1 MKNYNFHLNRK
12 FWVTIAMVIA
22 LAFPAL
28 AQKITVKGTVI
39 DEYGDPLIGA
49 TIMQKGTTNGTAAD
63 MDGNF
68 ELSCDPNAT
77 LVVSYVGYDPMDVH
91 VNGRTEIKIEMKEN
105 ATLLSETVVI
115 GYGSVKK
122 SDATGSVAIVK
133 PDDIEAGIST
143 SAQDLLVG
151 ASPGVVVTTSGGDP
165 SGNANIR
172 IRGGSSLSASNDP
185 LIVIDGV
192 PQSNQSNAGGTNALT
207 MLNPQNIES
216 MTILKDAS
224 ATAIYG
230 SRASNGVIIITTKK
244 GSSGRPQVNFAAN
257 FHVNTAR
264 KTLKMMNSQEFVNLI
279 EQYGNDRAK
288 EMLYSNPVNPELGT
302 EAGSNFNLYDIDWQ
316 KQVLRTAFSQDYSLS
331 VGGTVGFLPYRVNAS
346 YTNNQGI
353 IKTSSMERTTVGF
366 NLSPKF
372 LDDHLSIN
380 LNAQGSYVRTSN
392 AAGVMGAAVGM
403 APVYP
408 VYSQYPTTVNVP
420 EISQNDSP
428 EAMRLLQLMNNAA
441 DVATSNGIYNG
452 YYNILQTTGNS
463 EENASQ
469 NPLQLLEDQKTIG
482 KTLNSTGNIQIDYAL
497 HWVPELHFNLNL
509 GYQVSK
515 NTSHTDVAQNS
526 IMAWRGP
533 YKDGAGTRSNWYEI
547 QRNTNLSFFIN
558 YKKQFDAIKSNV
570 DVTLGYDWQRFD
582 YFGHENT
589 IFNTLGYGMEYAGGQ
604 YVLTVDPA
612 SYAHVGHAYE
622 DKPLSRW
629 GNINQL
635 VSFFGRIN
643 YIFDDTYLLTFTLRD
658 DGSSRFSKN
667 NRWGL
672 FPALALGWKINNMS
686 FMEHT
691 RGWLDD
697 FKLRLGWG
705 KTGQQDI
712 GQYFGY
718 LPIYTES
725 YQLGFQYLDPTGS
738 GKWINPLY
746 PQSSNSDLKWE
757 TTTTWNVG
765 IDMGFLNNRFT
776 LAADWYLR
784 KTTDL
789 LSYVP
794 TSTTNTANYGWRNI
808 GSMDNIGIEVTVG
821 AKPVV
826 TNDFT
831 WSTSVN
837 VGWNK
842 NKITKLQGEGESS
855 RISAIDLPSGTG
867 GTLGWHIV
875 GQPAYTFVVYEQV
888 YDSNGDP
895 IEGQYVDQNGDGQ
908 ITEEDLIM
916 YHSRDPKVTLTWNNT
931 FSWKNWDLGISL
943 RANLGNYV
951 YNNLKYSNS
960 RVYNVSA
967 AQYQLGNLLAN
978 TPLFYNAANAQQLPL
993 SSYFVENASFLRCDN
1008 ITLGYTFRNLFH
1020 DNLTLRIFAAVQNP
1034 FVITKFSGIDPEEFG
1049 GVQSDPYPRPI
1060 TTSLGIVATF

>member
-1 MKNYNFHLNRK
+1 MKNYSFHLNRK
-12 FWVTIAMVIA
+12 FWVTVAMVIA

-28 AQKITVKGTVI
+28 AQKITVTGTVL
-39 DEYGDPLIGA
+39 DEFGDPMIGA
-49 TIMQKGTTNGTAAD
+49 TIMQKGTSNGTAAD
-63 MDGNF
+63 IDGNF
-68 ELSCDPNAT
+68 ELSVEPNAT
-77 LVVSYVGYDPMDVH
+77 LVVSYVGYDPMDVA
-91 VNGRTEIKIEMKEN
+91 VNGQKHLEIVLKEN

-115 GYGSVKK
+115 GYGTVKK
-122 SDATGSVAIVK
+122 SDATGSVAIVR
-133 PDDIEAGIST
+133 PDDVDAGIST

-264 KTLKMMNSQEFVNLI
+264 KTLKMMNSQQFVNLM
-279 EQYGNDRAK
+279 EQYGSESALQQ
-288 EMLYSNPVNPELGT
+288 LYANPVNPE
-302 EAGSNFNLYDIDWQ
+302 AGVTPGSAENLYDTNWQ
-316 KQVLRTAFSQDYSLS
+316 KEVLRTAFSHDYSLS
-331 VGGTVGFLPYRVNAS
+331 VGGTVGWLPYRVNAS

-353 IKTSSMERTTVGF
+353 IKTSGMERATVGF
-366 NLSPKF
+366 NLTPKF
-372 LDDHLSIN
+372 LQDHLSVA
-380 LNAQGSYVRTSN
+380 LNAQGSWVRTNN
-392 AAGVMGAAVGM
+392 AAGVMGGAIGM

-408 VYSQYPTTVNVP
+408 VMANYTTLNSDVNP
-420 EISQNDSP
+420 
-428 EAMRLLQLMNNAA
+428 
-441 DVATSNGIYNG
+441 YNG
-452 YYNILQTTGNS
+452 FFNIFLGDGMPQ
-463 EENASQ
+463 ENASE
-469 NPLQLLEDQKTIG
+469 NPVQLLKNQRTVG
-482 KTLNSTGNIQIDYAL
+482 KTLNSTGNIAIDYSL
-497 HWVPELHFNLNL
+497 HWLPELHFNLNL

-515 NTSHTDVAQNS
+515 NNSTTDVDANS
-526 IMAWRGP
+526 IMAWRSN
-533 YKDGAGTRSNWYEI
+533 YKDGAGTHYKWYEL

-558 YKKQFDAIKSNV
+558 YKKQFDAIKSNL

-582 YFGHENT
+582 YHGRSET
-589 IFNTLGYGMEYAGGQ
+589 LINTLGYNMGYAGGAF
-604 YVLTVDPA
+604 TVTENPA
-612 SYAHVGHAYE
+612 TADRIGHSYENA
-622 DKPLSRW
+622 PMSRW

-643 YIFDDTYLLTFTLRD
+643 YSFDDTYLLTFTLRD
-658 DGSSRFSKN
+658 DGSSRFSKS

-705 KTGQQDI
+705 ETGQQDV
-712 GQYFGY
+712 GDYFPY
-718 LPIYTES
+718 LPIYTDS

-738 GKWINPLY
+738 GLWINPLF
-746 PQSSNSDLKWE
+746 PQSYNADLKWE

-765 IDMGFLNNRFT
+765 IDMGFMNNRLT

-784 KTTDL
+784 KTRDL
-789 LSYVP
+789 LSSVP
-794 TSTTNTANYGWRNI
+794 TAATNTSNYQLRNI
-808 GSMDNIGIEVTVG
+808 GNMENIGVEVTIG

-826 TNDFT
+826 THDFT
-831 WSTSVN
+831 WNTSLN

-842 NKITKLQGEGESS
+842 NKITKLQGEGIDSA
-855 RISAIDLPSGTG
+855 ISAIGLPSGTG
-867 GTLGWHIV
+867 GNLAYHIV
-875 GQPAYTFVVYEQV
+875 GQSAFTFMVYEQV
-888 YDSNGDP
+888 YDKNGDP
-895 IEGQYVDQNGDGQ
+895 IENQYVDQNCDGV
-908 ITEEDLIM
+908 IDDNDLIM
-916 YHSRDPKVTLTWNNT
+916 YHSKDPKVTLTWNNN
-931 FSWKNWDLGISL
+931 FSWKNWDLGFSL
-943 RANLGNYV
+943 RANIGNYV

-967 AQYQLGNLLAN
+967 AQYQLGNLLSDTYLFKNSTSAN
-978 TPLFYNAANAQQLPL
+978 NLPL

-1008 ITLGYTFRNLFH
+1008 ITLGYTFRDLFKG
-1020 DNLTLRIFAAVQNP
+1020 NGMLRIFAAVQNP
-1034 FVITKFSGIDPEEFG
+1034 FVITTFSGIDPEEFG

-1060 TTSLGIVATF
+1060 TTSLGLVVTF

>member
-1 MKNYNFHLNRK
+1 MKNYSFHLNRK
-12 FWVTIAMVIA
+12 FWVTVAMVIA

-28 AQKITVKGTVI
+28 AQKITVTGTVL
-39 DEYGDPLIGA
+39 DEFGDPMIGA
-49 TIMQKGTTNGTAAD
+49 TIMQKGTSNGTAAD
-63 MDGNF
+63 IDGNF
-68 ELSCDPNAT
+68 ELSVEPNAT
-77 LVVSYVGYDPMDVH
+77 LVVSYVGYDPMDVA
-91 VNGRTEIKIEMKEN
+91 VNGQKHLEIVLKEN

-115 GYGSVKK
+115 GYGTVKK
-122 SDATGSVAIVK
+122 SDATGSVAIVR
-133 PDDIEAGIST
+133 PDDVDAGIST

-264 KTLKMMNSQEFVNLI
+264 KTLKMMNSQQFVNLM
-279 EQYGNDRAK
+279 EQYGSESALQQ
-288 EMLYSNPVNPELGT
+288 LYANPVNPE
-302 EAGSNFNLYDIDWQ
+302 AGVTPGSAENLYDTNWQ
-316 KQVLRTAFSQDYSLS
+316 KEVLRTAFSHDYSLS
-331 VGGTVGFLPYRVNAS
+331 VGGTVGWLPYRVNAS

-353 IKTSSMERTTVGF
+353 IKTSGMERATVGF
-366 NLSPKF
+366 NLTPKF
-372 LDDHLSIN
+372 LQDHLSVA
-380 LNAQGSYVRTSN
+380 LNAQGSWVRTNN
-392 AAGVMGAAVGM
+392 AAGVMGGAIGM

-408 VYSQYPTTVNVP
+408 VMANYTTLNSDVNP
-420 EISQNDSP
+420 
-428 EAMRLLQLMNNAA
+428 
-441 DVATSNGIYNG
+441 YNG
-452 YYNILQTTGNS
+452 FFNIFLGDGMPQ
-463 EENASQ
+463 ENASE
-469 NPLQLLEDQKTIG
+469 NPVQLLKNQRTVG
-482 KTLNSTGNIQIDYAL
+482 KTLNSTGNIAIDYSL
-497 HWVPELHFNLNL
+497 HWLPELHFNLNL

-515 NTSHTDVAQNS
+515 NNSTTDVDANS
-526 IMAWRGP
+526 IMAWRSN
-533 YKDGAGTRSNWYEI
+533 YKDGAGTHYKWYEL

-558 YKKQFDAIKSNV
+558 YKKQFDAIKSNL

-582 YFGHENT
+582 YHGRSETLINS
-589 IFNTLGYGMEYAGGQ
+589 LGYNMGYAGGAF
-604 YVLTVDPA
+604 TVTENPA
-612 SYAHVGHAYE
+612 TADRIGHSYENA
-622 DKPLSRW
+622 PMSRW

-643 YIFDDTYLLTFTLRD
+643 YSFDDTYLLTFTLRD
-658 DGSSRFSKN
+658 DGSSRFSKS

-705 KTGQQDI
+705 ETGQQDV
-712 GQYFGY
+712 GDYFPY
-718 LPIYTES
+718 LPIYTDS

-738 GKWINPLY
+738 GLWINPLF
-746 PQSSNSDLKWE
+746 PQSYNADLKWE

-765 IDMGFLNNRFT
+765 IDMGFMNNRLT

-784 KTTDL
+784 KTRDL
-789 LSYVP
+789 LSSVP
-794 TSTTNTANYGWRNI
+794 TAATNTSNYQLRNI
-808 GSMDNIGIEVTVG
+808 GNMENIGVEVTIG

-826 TNDFT
+826 THDFT
-831 WSTSVN
+831 WNTSLN

-842 NKITKLQGEGESS
+842 NKITKLQGEGIDSA
-855 RISAIDLPSGTG
+855 ISAIGLPSGTG
-867 GTLGWHIV
+867 GNLAYHIV
-875 GQPAYTFVVYEQV
+875 GQSAFTFMVYEQV
-888 YDSNGDP
+888 YDKNGDP
-895 IEGQYVDQNGDGQ
+895 IENQYVDQNCDGV
-908 ITEEDLIM
+908 IDDNDLIM
-916 YHSRDPKVTLTWNNT
+916 YHSKDPKVTLTWNNN
-931 FSWKNWDLGISL
+931 FSWKNWDLGFSL
-943 RANLGNYV
+943 RANIGNYV

-967 AQYQLGNLLAN
+967 AQYQLGNLLSDTYLFKNSTSAN
-978 TPLFYNAANAQQLPL
+978 NLPL

-1008 ITLGYTFRNLFH
+1008 ITLGYTFRDLFKG
-1020 DNLTLRIFAAVQNP
+1020 NGMLRIFAAVQNP
-1034 FVITKFSGIDPEEFG
+1034 FVITTFSGIDPEEFG

-1060 TTSLGIVATF
+1060 TTSLGLVVTF

>member
-1 MKNYNFHLNRK
+1 MKNYSFHLNRK
-12 FWVTIAMVIA
+12 FWVTVAMVIA

-28 AQKITVKGTVI
+28 AQKITVTGTVL
-39 DEYGDPLIGA
+39 DEFGDPMIGA
-49 TIMQKGTTNGTAAD
+49 TIMQKGTSNGTAAD
-63 MDGNF
+63 IDGNF
-68 ELSCDPNAT
+68 ELSVEPNAT
-77 LVVSYVGYDPMDVH
+77 LVVSYVGYDPMDVA
-91 VNGRTEIKIEMKEN
+91 VNGQKHLEIVLKEN

-115 GYGSVKK
+115 GYGTVKK
-122 SDATGSVAIVK
+122 SDATGSVAIVR
-133 PDDIEAGIST
+133 PDDVDAGIST

-264 KTLKMMNSQEFVNLI
+264 KTLKMMNSQQFVNLM
-279 EQYGNDRAK
+279 EQYGSESALQQ
-288 EMLYSNPVNPELGT
+288 LYANPVNPE
-302 EAGSNFNLYDIDWQ
+302 AGVTPGSAENLYDTNWQ
-316 KQVLRTAFSQDYSLS
+316 KEVLRTAFSHDYSLS
-331 VGGTVGFLPYRVNAS
+331 VGGTVGWLPYRVNAS

-353 IKTSSMERTTVGF
+353 IKTSGMERATVGF
-366 NLSPKF
+366 NLTPKF
-372 LDDHLSIN
+372 LQDHLSVA
-380 LNAQGSYVRTSN
+380 LNAQGSWVRTNN
-392 AAGVMGAAVGM
+392 AAGVMGGAIGM

-408 VYSQYPTTVNVP
+408 VMANYTTLNSDVNP
-420 EISQNDSP
+420 
-428 EAMRLLQLMNNAA
+428 
-441 DVATSNGIYNG
+441 YNG
-452 YYNILQTTGNS
+452 FFNIFLGDGMPQ
-463 EENASQ
+463 ENASE
-469 NPLQLLEDQKTIG
+469 NPVQLLKNQRTVG
-482 KTLNSTGNIQIDYAL
+482 KTLNSTGNIAIDYSL
-497 HWVPELHFNLNL
+497 HWLPELHFNLNL

-515 NTSHTDVAQNS
+515 NNSTTDVDANS
-526 IMAWRGP
+526 IMAWRSN
-533 YKDGAGTRSNWYEI
+533 YKDGAGTHYKWYEL

-558 YKKQFDAIKSNV
+558 YKKQFDAIKSNL

-582 YFGHENT
+582 YHGRSET
-589 IFNTLGYGMEYAGGQ
+589 LINTLGYNMGYAGGAF
-604 YVLTVDPA
+604 TVTENPA
-612 SYAHVGHAYE
+612 TADRIGHAYE
-622 DKPLSRW
+622 KAPMSRW

-643 YIFDDTYLLTFTLRD
+643 YSFDDTYLLTFTLRD
-658 DGSSRFSKN
+658 DGSSRFSKS

-705 KTGQQDI
+705 ETGQQDV
-712 GQYFGY
+712 GEYFPY
-718 LPIYTES
+718 LPIYTDS
-725 YQLGFQYLDPTGS
+725 YQLGFQYLDPSGS
-738 GKWINPLY
+738 GLWINPLF
-746 PQSSNSDLKWE
+746 PQSYNADLKWE

-765 IDMGFLNNRFT
+765 IDMGFMNNRLT

-784 KTTDL
+784 KTRDL
-789 LSYVP
+789 LSSVP
-794 TSTTNTANYGWRNI
+794 TAATNTSNYQLRNI
-808 GSMDNIGIEVTVG
+808 GNMENIGVEVTIG

-826 TNDFT
+826 THDFT
-831 WSTSVN
+831 WNTSLN

-842 NKITKLQGEGESS
+842 NKITKLQGEGIDSA
-855 RISAIDLPSGTG
+855 ISAIGLPSGTG
-867 GTLGWHIV
+867 GNLAYHIV
-875 GQPAYTFVVYEQV
+875 GQSAFTFMVYEQV
-888 YDSNGDP
+888 YDKNGDP
-895 IEGQYVDQNGDGQ
+895 IENQYVDQNCDGV
-908 ITEEDLIM
+908 IDDNDLIM
-916 YHSRDPKVTLTWNNT
+916 YHSKDPKVTLTWNNN
-931 FSWKNWDLGISL
+931 FSWKNWDLGFSL
-943 RANLGNYV
+943 RANIGNYV

-967 AQYQLGNLLAN
+967 AQYQLGNLLSDTYLFKNSASAN
-978 TPLFYNAANAQQLPL
+978 NLPL

-1008 ITLGYTFRNLFH
+1008 ITLGYTFRDLFKG
-1020 DNLTLRIFAAVQNP
+1020 NGMLRIFAAVQNP
-1034 FVITKFSGIDPEEFG
+1034 FVITTFSGIDPEEFG

-1060 TTSLGIVATF
+1060 TTSLGLVVTF

>member
-1 MKNYNFHLNRK
+1 MKNYSFHLNRK
-12 FWVTIAMVIA
+12 FWVTIAMVVA

-28 AQKITVKGTVI
+28 AQKITVTGTVI

-49 TIMQKGTTNGTAAD
+49 TIMQKGTSNGTAAD

-68 ELSCDPNAT
+68 ELSCDPHAI

-91 VNGRTEIKIEMKEN
+91 VNGRTHINIEMKEN
-105 ATLLSETVVI
+105 AQMLSETVVI

-122 SDATGSVAIVK
+122 ADATGSVAIVR
-133 PDDIEAGIST
+133 PDDVDAGIST

-165 SGNANIR
+165 TGNASIR

-244 GSSGRPQVNFAAN
+244 GTSGRPQVNFAAN

-264 KTLKMMNSQEFVNLI
+264 KTLKMMNASEYVTLI

-288 EMLYSNPVNPELGT
+288 QMLYANPVNPELGT
-302 EAGSNFNLYDIDWQ
+302 EAGSAFNLYDTNWQ
-316 KQVLRTAFSQDYSLS
+316 KEVLRTAFSHDYSLS
-331 VGGTVGFLPYRVNAS
+331 VGGSAGWLPYRVNAS

-366 NLSPKF
+366 NLTPSF
-372 LDDHLSIN
+372 LENHLSVS
-380 LNAQGSYVRTSN
+380 LNAQGSYVRTGN
-392 AAGVMGAAVGM
+392 AAGVMGNAVGL

-408 VYSQYPTTVNVP
+408 VYAKYSMLDANMPQ
-420 EISQNDSP
+420 
-428 EAMRLLQLMNNAA
+428 A
-441 DVATSNGIYNG
+441 YNG
-452 YYNILQTTGNS
+452 FYNILQTTGNP
-463 EENASQ
+463 EENASE
-469 NPLQLLEDQKTIG
+469 NPLQLLLNQESVG
-482 KTLNSTGNIQIDYAL
+482 KTLNSTGNIQIDYSL
-497 HWVPELHFNLNL
+497 HWLPELHFNLNM

-515 NTSHTDVAQNS
+515 NTSHTITDPNS
-526 IMAWRGP
+526 IMAWRSN
-533 YKDGAGTRSNWYEI
+533 YKDGAGTKYNWYEL

-558 YKKQFDAIKSNV
+558 YKKEFEAIKSNV

-582 YFGHENT
+582 YHGRSET
-589 IFNTLGYGMEYAGGQ
+589 LLNTLGYNLNYSGG
-604 YVLTVDPA
+604 VFSLEENPA
-612 SYAHVGHAYE
+612 TADRIGHSYENA
-622 DKPLSRW
+622 PMTRW

-658 DGSSRFSKN
+658 DGSSRFSKD

-686 FMEHT
+686 FMEQS

-705 KTGQQDI
+705 ETGQQDI
-712 GQYFGY
+712 GQYFAY

-725 YQLGFQYLDPTGS
+725 YQQGFQYLNPNGN
-738 GKWINPLY
+738 GQWINPLY
-746 PQSSNSDLKWE
+746 PQSYNSDLKWE

-765 IDMGFLNNRFT
+765 LDMGFLNNRIT

-784 KTTDL
+784 KTRDL

-794 TSTTNTANYGWRNI
+794 TASTNTANYGWRNI
-808 GSMDNIGIEVTVG
+808 GSMENLGVEVTVG

-826 TNDFT
+826 TNDFV
-831 WSTSVN
+831 WNTSVN
-837 VGWNK
+837 VSWNK
-842 NKITKLQGEGESS
+842 NKITELQGEGENS
-855 RISAIDLPSGTG
+855 RISAIGLPSGTG
-867 GTLGWHIV
+867 GNLGWHIV
-875 GQPAYTFVVYEQV
+875 GQPAFTFMVYEQV
-888 YDSNGDP
+888 YDQNGDP
-895 IEGQYVDQNGDGQ
+895 IENQYVDQNADGV
-908 ITEEDLIM
+908 ITEDDLIM
-916 YHSRDPKVTLTWNNT
+916 YHSKDPKVTLTWNNN
-931 FSWKNWDLGISL
+931 FSYKNWDLGISL
-943 RANLGNYV
+943 RANIGNYV
-951 YNNLKYSNS
+951 YNNLKYSNT
-960 RVYNVSA
+960 RVYNISA
-967 AQYQLGNLLAN
+967 AQYQLGNLLAE
-978 TPLFYNAANAQQLPL
+978 TPLFYNASSASLLPL

-1008 ITLGYTFRNLFH
+1008 ITLGYTFRNLLH
-1020 DNLTLRIFAAVQNP
+1020 DNLTLRLFAAVQNP
-1034 FVITKFSGIDPEEFG
+1034 FVITTFSGIDPEEFG